1 VNLQKKIA
9 EGETLLVL
17 AAVGVGAFF
26 LYEAFQYVKSYFASA
41 TDLSKVGAIPGI
53 TGASQ
58 SQVAAAGVAAAKLQ
72 PGGAVI
78 WSSGSDFDYI
88 QPSGQVV
95 TQARHNTLNY
105 FLPWTDPVTY
115 TDVAI
120 QDYEMPSGGNPV

>member
-1 VNLQKKIA
+1 MNLEKKIA

-17 AAVGVGAFF
+17 AAVAVGGFF
-26 LYEAFQYVKSYFASA
+26 VYEAYKYVKSYFASA
-41 TDLSKVGAIPGI
+41 TDLSKIGAIPGI

-58 SQVAAAGVAAAKLQ
+58 SQAAAAGVAAGRLQ
-72 PGGAVI
+72 AGGAVI

-95 TQARHNTLNY
+95 TQARHNAINY
-105 FLPWTDPVTY
+105 LWPWSDPVTY

-120 QDYEMPSGGNPV
+120 QDYEAPAYGSTA